1 VFRKI
6 GLAVLLATAPVATF
20 AMGSDKSSVD
30 KPDGEKMICKR
41 EVATGSIMSRRIC
54 HTRAEWKAIE
64 DQGKADIDRTRAMER
79 SRSLVNGNR

>member
-1 VFRKI
+1 MIRKI
-6 GLAVLLATAPVATF
+6 GLAVLLATAPVVTF

-30 KPDGEKMICKR
+30 KPDGDKMICKR